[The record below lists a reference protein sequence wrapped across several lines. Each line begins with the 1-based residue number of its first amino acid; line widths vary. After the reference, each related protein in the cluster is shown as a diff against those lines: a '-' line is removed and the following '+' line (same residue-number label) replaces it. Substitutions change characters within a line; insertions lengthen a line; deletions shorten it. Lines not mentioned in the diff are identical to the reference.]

1 MVNSG
6 GLSRHCI
13 SRCLG
18 NVQVTEEVRR
28 KRNGPDVP
36 VSADG
41 SIGERALLASV
52 SRAARTA
59 RTAGAGVGSCLLG
72 LVQLSFDLPLQIL
85 EDCRSVTLLWS
96 RRGWRAQR
104 GRSGEGRAEEEG
116 PDGGYQ

>member
-1 MVNSG
+1 M
-6 GLSRHCI
+6 
-13 SRCLG
+13 
-18 NVQVTEEVRR
+18 
-28 KRNGPDVP
+28 
-36 VSADG
+36 
-41 SIGERALLASV
+41 

-59 RTAGAGVGSCLLG
+59 GTGVGSCLLG

-96 RRGWRAQR
+96 LKGRRARR